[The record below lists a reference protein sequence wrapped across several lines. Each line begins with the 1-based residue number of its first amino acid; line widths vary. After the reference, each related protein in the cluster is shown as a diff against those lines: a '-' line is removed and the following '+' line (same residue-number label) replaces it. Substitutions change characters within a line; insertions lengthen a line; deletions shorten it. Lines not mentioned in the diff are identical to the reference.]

1 MAKGDFPSPQD
12 QPRAGKKR
20 VLKGVFYSLFVGF
33 VIILSL
39 SLGAAGVAAGY
50 VAALVKDEPV
60 RDKEYFNKKL
70 SGWHQ
75 TSYAYFRDKKL
86 IGSVRT
92 LIGDRKLV
100 ENDEVSQHLIDALIS
115 TEDREFYE
123 HSGIVPRSLLRAVY
137 EDLTNQKVVTGGSTI
152 TQQLIKRAIL
162 ENYAKTY
169 DRKAK
174 EILLAL
180 RLERMYDK
188 EEILN
193 AYLNSLYFGTGS
205 GGQHM
210 YGVQAAAQGIF
221 GVDVKDLNIPQAA
234 YLAGMIQRP
243 NDFNPFKK
251 DGLERGKK
259 RMEMVLK
266 NMLDNG
272 KITQQQYEEAL
283 AFDIK
288 GSLTKKK
295 QNAYNRYPYIMMAV
309 EERAAEALMK
319 ADGLDPKELSE
330 KGQYQAT
337 LQKYIQQ
344 VQQGGYHIY
353 TTIDKKLYDTMNEA
367 AKNPDLY
374 APPITYRTKMGDKW
388 VTLKDETEEV
398 GATLIDV
405 ETGALLAF
413 VGGRDFD
420 KEQKNHALNTR
431 RQPGSAIKPLLG
443 YGPAIDRGIITPGS
457 TIIDEPLRAQGTS
470 GKIYRNANGKYS
482 GPVTAKYALQWS
494 LNIPAIKVFRSV
506 GLENGFDY
514 IRKMGFSVHP
524 YDGEASVI
532 GGLTYGF
539 TVERMTAGF
548 AMLGNG
554 GKFNEP
560 YMIEKIVDSSGKT
573 VYEHKP
579 EPVQV
584 LSPQAAYMTTD
595 MLRAV
600 VRGGT
605 GQYVGSGFGGYDL
618 AGKTGTTQN
627 DYDLWFI
634 GYTPKV
640 AMGVWVGYDYNHRIS
655 NSNRAKIVW
664 RSIFQSVLKADPNLS
679 PPQLRFK
686 NPGGL
691 PSQQKCFECGRKK
704 EFEKKDQKDEKNN
717 REPNNPQGN
726 NPGNQG
732 NQGGNQPPNNSGN
745 PNNGQGD
752 WRDRSPVPRP
762 DDG

>member
-1 MAKGDFPSPQD
+1 MTKGDFPSPPD
-12 QPRAGKKR
+12 QNRAGKKR
-20 VLKGVFYSLFVGF
+20 VLKGVFYGLFVCL

-60 RDKEYFNKKL
+60 RDRDYFNQKL

-75 TSYAYFRDKKL
+75 TSYAYFRDKSL

-152 TQQLIKRAIL
+152 TQQLVKRAIL
-162 ENYAKTY
+162 ENYSKTY

-180 RLERMYDK
+180 RLERMYSK

-243 NDFNPFKK
+243 NDYNPFKK
-251 DGLERGKK
+251 EGLERGKK
-259 RMEMVLK
+259 RMEMVLQ

-272 KITQQQYEEAL
+272 KITQQQYEEARS
-283 AFDIK
+283 FDIK
-288 GSLTKKK
+288 GSLSKKK
-295 QNAYNRYPYIMMAV
+295 QNAYSRYPYIMMAV
-309 EERAAEALMK
+309 EERAAEALMR
-319 ADGLDPKELSE
+319 ADGLDPKELSK

-337 LQKYIQQ
+337 LQKYIQK

-353 TTIDKKLYDTMNEA
+353 TTIDKKLYDAMNKA
-367 AKNPDLY
+367 AQNSDLY
-374 APPITYRTKMGDKW
+374 ASPITYRTKLGGKW
-388 VTLKDETEEV
+388 VTLKNATEEV

-405 ETGALLAF
+405 ETGALLGF
-413 VGGRDFD
+413 VGGRDFE
-420 KEQKNHALNTR
+420 KEQKNHALNSA
-431 RQPGSAIKPLLG
+431 RQPGSAMKPLLG
-443 YGPAIDRGIITPGS
+443 YGPALDRGVITPGS
-457 TIIDEPLRAQGTS
+457 IIVDEPLQAQGTP
-470 GKIYRNANGKYS
+470 GKVYRNSTGQYK
-482 GPVTAKYALQWS
+482 GPVTAKTALQWS
-494 LNIPAIKVFRSV
+494 YNIPAIKVFRAV
-506 GLENGFDY
+506 GLQNGFDY
-514 IRKMGFSVHP
+514 LRKMNFPVHP
-524 YDGEASVI
+524 HDGEASVI

-539 TVERMTAGF
+539 TVERMTAGY
-548 AMLGNG
+548 AMIANG
-554 GKFNEP
+554 GSFNEP

-579 EPVQV
+579 DPVQV
-584 LSPQAAYMTTD
+584 MSPQAAYMLTD
-595 MLRAV
+595 MLKAV

-605 GQYVGSGFGGYDL
+605 AQYIGSGFGGYDL

-627 DYDLWFI
+627 EYDLWFV

-664 RSIFQSVLKADPNLS
+664 RAIFQEVLKEDPNLS
-679 PPQLRFK
+679 PRHLRFQ

-691 PSQQKCFECGRKK
+691 PGQQKCFECGRQK
-704 EFEKKDQKDEKNN
+704 EFEKKDKKEEKEKEK
-717 REPNNPQGN
+717 RHHPRPNNPGGN
-726 NPGNQG
+726 N
-732 NQGGNQPPNNSGN
+732 GGNRQIPIPQPPDQENNEGN
-745 PNNGQGD
+745 GGGNGGD
-752 WRDRSPVPRP
+752 
-762 DDG
+762 

>member
-1 MAKGDFPSPQD
+1 MAKGDFPSPPD
-12 QPRAGKKR
+12 QNRTGKKR
-20 VLKGVFYSLFVGF
+20 VLKGFFYTLFICLV
-33 VIILSL
+33 VLLSL

-60 RDKEYFNKKL
+60 RDKNYFDQKL

-75 TSYAYFRDKKL
+75 TSYAYFRDKSL

-100 ENDEVSQHLIDALIS
+100 ENDEVSQYLIDALIS
-115 TEDREFYE
+115 TEDREFYN

-152 TQQLIKRAIL
+152 TQQLVKRAIL
-162 ENYAKTY
+162 ENYSKTY

-180 RLERMYDK
+180 RLERMYSK

-205 GGQHM
+205 GGQHL

-221 GVDVKDLNIPQAA
+221 GVDAKDLNIAQAA

-251 DGLERGKK
+251 EGLERGKK
-259 RMEMVLK
+259 RMKMVLD

-272 KITQQQYEEAL
+272 KITQQQYEEARS
-283 AFDIK
+283 FDIK

-295 QNAYNRYPYIMMAV
+295 QNAYSRYPYIMMAV
-309 EERAAEALMK
+309 EERAAEALMR
-319 ADGLDPKELSE
+319 ADGLDPKELSK

-337 LQKYIQQ
+337 LQKYIQK

-353 TTIDKKLYDTMNEA
+353 TTIDKKLYDAMNKA
-367 AKNPDLY
+367 AKNPNLY
-374 APPITYRTKMGDKW
+374 AQPITYRTKLGGKW
-388 VTLKDETEEV
+388 VTLKNATEEV

-420 KEQKNHALNTR
+420 KEQKNHALNSP
-431 RQPGSAIKPLLG
+431 RQPGSAMKPLLG
-443 YGPAIDRGIITPGS
+443 YGPALDRGVITPNS
-457 TIIDEPLRAQGTS
+457 IIIDEPLKARGS
-470 GKIYRNANGKYS
+470 SKVYRNATGQYK
-482 GPVTAKYALQWS
+482 GPVTAKTALQWS
-494 LNIPAIKVFRSV
+494 YNIPAIKVFRAV
-506 GLENGFDY
+506 GLENGFSY
-514 IRKMGFSVHP
+514 LRKMNFPVHP

-539 TVERMTAGF
+539 TVERMTAGY
-548 AMLGNG
+548 AMIANG
-554 GKFNEP
+554 GQFNEP

-579 EPVQV
+579 DPVQV
-584 LSPQAAYMTTD
+584 MSPQAAYMLTD
-595 MLRAV
+595 MLKAV

-605 GQYVGSGFGGYDL
+605 AQYIGSGFGGYDL

-627 DYDLWFI
+627 EYDLWFV

-664 RSIFQSVLKADPNLS
+664 RSIFQAVLKADPNLS
-679 PPQLRFK
+679 PRHLRFK

-691 PSQQKCFECGRKK
+691 PSQQKCFECGRQK
-704 EFEKKDQKDEKNN
+704 EFEKQDKDKGKNN
-717 REPNNPQGN
+717 QQQQQPRPQPQPQPQPGPD
-726 NPGNQG
+726 NPGEGDDG
-732 NQGGNQPPNNSGN
+732 NRQIPTPQPPNNNQSENTG
-745 PNNGQGD
+745 
-752 WRDRSPVPRP
+752 
-762 DDG
+762 

>member
-1 MAKGDFPSPQD
+1 MTKGDFPSPPD
-12 QPRAGKKR
+12 QNRAGKKR
-20 VLKGVFYSLFVGF
+20 VLKGVFYGLFVCL

-50 VAALVKDEPV
+50 VAALVKDEPI
-60 RDKEYFNKKL
+60 RDRDYFNQKL

-75 TSYAYFRDKKL
+75 TSYAYFRDKSL

-152 TQQLIKRAIL
+152 TQQLVKRAIL
-162 ENYAKTY
+162 ENYSKTY

-180 RLERMYDK
+180 RLERMYSK

-243 NDFNPFKK
+243 NDYNPFKK
-251 DGLERGKK
+251 EGLERGKK
-259 RMEMVLK
+259 RMEMVLQ

-272 KITQQQYEEAL
+272 KITQQQYEEARS
-283 AFDIK
+283 FDIK

-295 QNAYNRYPYIMMAV
+295 QNAYSRYPYIMMAV
-309 EERAAEALMK
+309 EERAAEALMR
-319 ADGLDPKELSE
+319 ADGLDPKELSK

-337 LQKYIQQ
+337 LQKYIQK

-353 TTIDKKLYDTMNEA
+353 TTIDKKLYDAMNKA
-367 AKNPDLY
+367 AKNSDLY
-374 APPITYRTKMGDKW
+374 APPITYRTKLGGKW
-388 VTLKDETEEV
+388 VTLKNATEEV

-405 ETGALLAF
+405 ETGALLGF

-420 KEQKNHALNTR
+420 KEQKNHALNSA
-431 RQPGSAIKPLLG
+431 RQPGSAMKPLLG
-443 YGPAIDRGIITPGS
+443 YGPALDRGVITPGS
-457 TIIDEPLRAQGTS
+457 IIVDEPLQAQGTP
-470 GKIYRNANGKYS
+470 GKVYRNATGQYK
-482 GPVTAKYALQWS
+482 GPVTAKTALQWS
-494 LNIPAIKVFRSV
+494 YNIPAIKVFRAV
-506 GLENGFDY
+506 GLQNGFDY
-514 IRKMGFSVHP
+514 LRKMNFPVHP
-524 YDGEASVI
+524 HDGEASVI

-539 TVERMTAGF
+539 TVERMTAGY
-548 AMLGNG
+548 AMIANG
-554 GKFNEP
+554 GSFNEP

-584 LSPQAAYMTTD
+584 MSPQAAYMLTD
-595 MLRAV
+595 MLKAV

-605 GQYVGSGFGGYDL
+605 AQYIGSGFGGYDL

-627 DYDLWFI
+627 DNDLWFV

-664 RSIFQSVLKADPNLS
+664 RAIFQAVLKEDPNLS
-679 PPQLRFK
+679 PRHLRFQ

-691 PSQQKCFECGRKK
+691 PGQQKCFECGRQK
-704 EFEKKDQKDEKNN
+704 EFEKKDKKEEKEK
-717 REPNNPQGN
+717 RHHPRPNNPGGN
-726 NPGNQG
+726 N
-732 NQGGNQPPNNSGN
+732 GGNRQIPIPQPPDQENNEGN
-745 PNNGQGD
+745 GGGNGGD
-752 WRDRSPVPRP
+752 
-762 DDG
+762 